1 MSSRHNNSGN
11 ELKPTRKAN
20 EHSFSLI
27 IFLKTC
33 RHKNS
38 NFLYIIKFRT
48 LEMLIIV
55 EIYFKGDNLLRTEK
69 VYH

>member
-11 ELKPTRKAN
+11 ELKPSREAN
-20 EHSFSLI
+20 EYSFSLI
-27 IFLKTC
+27 KFLKTC

-38 NFLYIIKFRT
+38 NFPYIVKFKT

-55 EIYFKGDNLLRTEK
+55 ETYFKGDNLFRTEK